1 MREHIE
7 ETRWEGQGHETATA
21 VVPRTENPSTGLLC
35 ATTEVGT
42 KVIS

>member
-7 ETRWEGQGHETATA
+7 ETWLEGQGRETTTA
-21 VVPRTENPSTGLLC
+21 IVPRTENPSTGLFC
-35 ATTEVGT
+35 GTTEVGT